1 MKVTKGDVDKAEAA
15 AKAASKA
22 AAAKAA
28 SKAAAYAADYAAW
41 DKYFKLKEEFE
52 NGSN

>member
-1 MKVTKGDVDKAEAA
+1 MKVTKGDVDKAE
-15 AKAASKA
+15 